1 MAKKSNNLTFEQQK
15 KLLLTPCKTRQEL
28 KNWIKYHLSLEL
40 PDVTVSRYS
49 DTNPLD
55 VIWEV
60 YRICVLR
67 QNPDNIQ
74 ELLLP
79 AEDQERLSEWP

>member
-1 MAKKSNNLTFEQQK
+1 MSKTPTKLTFEQQK
-15 KLLLTPCKTRQEL
+15 KMLLTPCRTRKEL
-28 KNWIKYHLSLEL
+28 QNWIKYHLDLYL

-60 YRICVLR
+60 YKICVLK

-74 ELLLP
+74 ELLFVA
-79 AEDQERLSEWP
+79 AEARARP

>member
-1 MAKKSNNLTFEQQK
+1 MATQTKKPALTFEQQK

-28 KNWIKYHLSLEL
+28 KNWIKYHLGLEL

-55 VIWEV
+55 VIW
-60 YRICVLR
+60 
-67 QNPDNIQ
+67 
-74 ELLLP
+74 
-79 AEDQERLSEWP
+79 